1 MDPET
6 EVRELKKRGPAAG
19 EEVARRPGGQLGE
32 QKRSGPYIHLVG
44 RRRLKL
50 AGLVVALVA
59 AVLGA
64 VCIGSAGIRL
74 GEIWDILI
82 GAVTATPGEARPVAQ
97 TVILNLRLPRVLLA
111 VMAGGS
117 LAGAG
122 VVMQGLLRNPL
133 ADPYILG
140 ISAGASFG
148 AALAVVLGV
157 GLVTGSGLASQWVVV
172 ANAFVFGLLTTF
184 LIFGLASLRGLAP
197 ETLIL
202 TGVALGYLF
211 SAGVSLLKYL
221 SSHEELRELTLW
233 LMGGLVGAK
242 WETLTL
248 LFPVALATLLL
259 LLRYA
264 WDLNALAAGEEVAA
278 NLGVNVARLR
288 RNGAVLASLLASAT
302 VAFTGI
308 IGFVGLVAP
317 HIGRFLVG
325 NDYRYL
331 VPVSCL
337 LGALLLL
344 AADTCARTLA
354 RPVEIPV
361 GIITSLIG
369 VPFFLSLLFRQR
381 RRWWS

>member
-1 MDPET
+1 M
-6 EVRELKKRGPAAG
+6 
-19 EEVARRPGGQLGE
+19 GE